1 MGALERQEDKISAQV
16 SSGPVSVCVLCYFIQ
31 ACSQAMTRY
40 NQETVFDV
48 YFLLP
53 SRPMT
58 FHNVIVVSRVS
69 AGHETRDVAL
79 ALLRF
84 LC

>member
-1 MGALERQEDKISAQV
+1 
-16 SSGPVSVCVLCYFIQ
+16 
-31 ACSQAMTRY
+31 
-40 NQETVFDV
+40 
-48 YFLLP
+48 
-53 SRPMT
+53 MT

-69 AGHETRDVAL
+69 AGHGTRDVAL